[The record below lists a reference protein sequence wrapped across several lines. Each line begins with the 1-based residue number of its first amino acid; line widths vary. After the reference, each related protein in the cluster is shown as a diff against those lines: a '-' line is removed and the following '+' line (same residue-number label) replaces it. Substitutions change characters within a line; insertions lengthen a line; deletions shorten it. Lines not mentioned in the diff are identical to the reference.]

1 MKFGQFTVGT
11 AVRVAKEELFPEQ
24 CVMTMHKSNGEN
36 TARTFSFNSK
46 AADLMN
52 INDNDVHKFTA
63 LKQFTNNQLNFI
75 GIVNVNQEPFK
86 SMKIASYDV
95 YKVTIGQPK
104 KFSNKR
110 LFETLNKWLNLD
122 KNVDNNFLIEKL
134 EEDSVTYF
142 QIKMM
147 NENEKEIET
156 EVSDSVSEDEVRSE
170 NESANIY

>member
-1 MKFGQFTVGT
+1 
-11 AVRVAKEELFPEQ
+11 
-24 CVMTMHKSNGEN
+24 
-36 TARTFSFNSK
+36 
-46 AADLMN
+46 
-52 INDNDVHKFTA
+52 
-63 LKQFTNNQLNFI
+63 
-75 GIVNVNQEPFK
+75 
-86 SMKIASYDV
+86 MKIASYDV

-122 KNVDNNFLIEKL
+122 ENVDNNFLIEKL

-156 EVSDSVSEDEVRSE
+156 EVLIV
-170 NESANIY
+170 